1 VFEDSFTNPK
11 EAGLKRRD
19 KIVLLGLVLV
29 AHGILVYAVFHARF
43 TIKMLNLKKE
53 TRNIRIVPPLKTT
66 LPTIVGPPGAA
77 AVPGKA
83 TVPEKVAGG
92 AGGGLKPAGRP
103 PAAPASSPPPS
114 RPSAHAPTSGA
125 VASLASRF
133 EQALTS
139 RSKSGGESGL
149 KITLGPPGSEAAAA
163 SGAGKGPPPDLSQYI
178 PGPAGS
184 GAGAYGTA
192 SAGASRGRSGRQ
204 RATVSIPLK
213 GYDIT
218 PWATKVIA
226 IVQKN
231 WVLPDIG
238 RLAARTRVRIILVIR
253 KNGELSSLEISEG
266 SSLDVLDEAA
276 VKALRASLPFPS
288 LPDDF
293 PGDLLEADFEF
304 AYED

>member
-11 EAGLKRRD
+11 EAGLRRRE
-19 KIVLLGLVLV
+19 KVVLLGLVLV
-29 AHGILVYAVFHARF
+29 AHVILVYAVFHARF

-53 TRNIRIVPPLKTT
+53 TRNVRIVPPLKTT
-66 LPTIVGPPGAA
+66 LPRIVGSPGAGP
-77 AVPGKA
+77 VPGKA
-83 TVPEKVAGG
+83 TAPEKVTGET
-92 AGGGLKPAGRP
+92 GGGRRPAGPP
-103 PAAPASSPPPS
+103 PAAPTPAPTPAK
-114 RPSAHAPTSGA
+114 PSAQAPARGA

-133 EQALTS
+133 EQALTL
-139 RSKSGGESGL
+139 RSKSGGEPGL
-149 KITLGPPGSEAAAA
+149 KINLGPPGSEAVAAT
-163 SGAGKGPPPDLSQYI
+163 GTGKGPPPDLYQYI
-178 PGPAGS
+178 PGPVGT

-192 SAGASRGRSGRQ
+192 SAGAARGRGGRQ
-204 RATVSIPLK
+204 RASVSIPLK

-226 IVQKN
+226 LVQRN
-231 WVLPDIG
+231 WVLPEVG
-238 RLAARTRVRIILVIR
+238 RLAARTRVRIVLVIR
-253 KNGELSSLEISEG
+253 KNGELSSLEVSES

-276 VKALRASLPFPS
+276 VKALRASLPFPA